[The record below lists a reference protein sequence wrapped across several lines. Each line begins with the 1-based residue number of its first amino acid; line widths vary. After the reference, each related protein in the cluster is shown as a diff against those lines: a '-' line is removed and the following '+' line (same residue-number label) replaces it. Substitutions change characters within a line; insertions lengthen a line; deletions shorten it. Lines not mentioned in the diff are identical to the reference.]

1 MVHSVSW
8 SPLNTRLLGAL
19 AQRRPVAHRGWLPR
33 LAPAHLFSDPAD
45 DAAQK
50 ASPHLRARPSWFFGA
65 RPGTARWRHLMP
77 QECGTRHSVRGL
89 SGAMYR
95 IIADAASG
103 GVSEDSLR
111 VGRIVAGSSR
121 WRNIHGYR

>member
-50 ASPHLRARPSWFFGA
+50 ASPHVRARPSWFFGA
-65 RPGTARWRHLMP
+65 PGD
-77 QECGTRHSVRGL
+77 GTVEAPRTPRMRYQAFRSWPVR
-89 SGAMYR
+89 SY
-95 IIADAASG
+95 
-103 GVSEDSLR
+103 VP
-111 VGRIVAGSSR
+111 
-121 WRNIHGYR
+121 H

>member
-45 DAAQK
+45 DAA
-50 ASPHLRARPSWFFGA
+50 
-65 RPGTARWRHLMP
+65 
-77 QECGTRHSVRGL
+77 
-89 SGAMYR
+89 
-95 IIADAASG
+95 
-103 GVSEDSLR
+103 
-111 VGRIVAGSSR
+111 
-121 WRNIHGYR
+121 